1 MVKYAAL
8 MFASLVVLA
17 GCAGNR
23 EAVQNPGD
31 YVEIDNPAVTMSPG
45 APPTIWVPRSY
56 VEKGIPRGSEVIERG
71 VSSLR
76 GSRAGTDTQQAAPQ
90 TAAVQQAPPVLQTP
104 VAQTQP
110 AQTPAPIV
118 KPTPAIAPVRQAAA
132 PMVRQRVFT
141 LEAGQNALQ
150 ARFVDEMKKTSG
162 ITMIDTAQAA
172 LVSRYAAVGT
182 AAERSSLSRKLQE
195 DFGAH
200 LMVYLA
206 APDGVG
212 PGKTLTAEVY
222 EVQGGTL
229 VRKLQ
234 AQISDYSSRDT
245 AARDMA
251 VLKSLRT
258 LALEAGQVAALV
270 PWYGRVVSVD
280 GDRIYI
286 NAGKES
292 GLGVGMVL
300 NLYRNGKIIEKLGYA
315 PGQKVAIVE
324 VRGFVGTD
332 GAFAA
337 VKEGGKAQVSDLV
350 GFE

>member
-1 MVKYAAL
+1 MGKHAAL
-8 MFASLVVLA
+8 LFVSLVVLA
-17 GCAGNR
+17 GCAASGG
-23 EAVQNPGD
+23 AVKDSGD

-56 VEKGIPRGSEVIERG
+56 VEKGIPRGSEVIEMG

-76 GSRAGTDTQQAAPQ
+76 GSGSGSAAQNDAPQ
-90 TAAVQQAPPVLQTP
+90 AAAVQQAPTVQPAP
-104 VAQTQP
+104 IAQTQP
-110 AQTPAPIV
+110 VHAPAPAV
-118 KPTPAIAPVRQAAA
+118 KQAPAVAPVGQATA
-132 PMVRQRVFT
+132 PTIRQRVFA
-141 LEAGQNALQ
+141 LEAGQNSLQ
-150 ARFVDEMKKTSG
+150 ARFNDELKRTPG
-162 ITMIDTAQAA
+162 INVIDNAQAS
-172 LVSRYAAVGT
+172 LISRYAAVGT
-182 AAERSSLSRKLQE
+182 GAERSSLSRKLQE
-195 DFGAH
+195 DFGAN
-200 LMVYLA
+200 LVVYLA
-206 APDGVG
+206 APEGIS
-212 PGKTLTAEVY
+212 PGKALTAEVY
-222 EVQGGTL
+222 EAQGGTL
-229 VRKLQ
+229 LRKLQ
-234 AQISDYSSRDT
+234 AQISDYSPRDS

-270 PWYGRVVSVD
+270 PWYGRVVSVE

-300 NLYRNGKIIEKLGYA
+300 NLYRNGKVIEKLGYA

-332 GAFAA
+332 GAFAS
-337 VKEGGKAQVSDLV
+337 VKEGGKAQVYDLV